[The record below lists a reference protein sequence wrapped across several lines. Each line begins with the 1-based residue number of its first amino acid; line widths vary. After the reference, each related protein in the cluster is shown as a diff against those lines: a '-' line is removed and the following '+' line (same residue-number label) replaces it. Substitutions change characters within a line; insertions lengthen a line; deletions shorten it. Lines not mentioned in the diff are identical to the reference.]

1 MIEEE
6 PEWITYDQWGAFL
19 PEAPEGYQMSIGAE
33 NFVKILETYGGPDAV
48 KDWEMLAEKLRPMAG
63 GVKGIPHAAIRSDW
77 GIFLTLIA
85 KYPGDFLNV
94 LKFAPAFSKP
104 FNLDELGVK
113 NDFLRNYLDML
124 AFLLQGLP
132 ADETLSVV
140 MAYMVEDFFKE
151 NAVMDFPKGGSG
163 ELMAALARGVTKRP
177 GCSVEISTAVDEVLV
192 ENGRAIGVKLAKSGR
207 IIKAK
212 EAIISNA
219 DLYNT
224 YKFVPKGVHEMF
236 DEERDKFLGATA
248 KPSDGSVPYCKSFMH
263 LHLGVKAELIPEGE
277 ILISFIVY
285 AVYH

>member
-19 PEAPEGYQMSIGAE
+19 PEAPEGYQMSIGAD

-77 GIFLTLIA
+77 GIFLTLIL

-94 LKFAPAFSKP
+94 LKYAPAFSKP
-104 FNLDELGVK
+104 FDLDELGVK

-163 ELMAALARGVTKRP
+163 ELMAALARGVTKRT
-177 GCSVEISTAVDEVLV
+177 GCSVEISTAVEEVLV
-192 ENGRAIGVKLAKSGR
+192 ENGRAVGVKLAKSGR
-207 IIKAK
+207 IIRAK
-212 EAIISNA
+212 EAVISNA

-224 YKFVPKGVHEMF
+224 YQFVPKGVHEMF
-236 DEERDKFLGATA
+236 DEERNKYFGATA

-277 ILISFIVY
+277 FSMR
-285 AVYH
+285 